1 MWPAGGTATP
11 KGQVRGFWN
20 PDKKNG
26 KDNDRGLGIVF
37 FIFLSL
43 LVSVSV
49 PFVMCGH
56 AKPGGSCSDDTRS
69 ALSFAFQTEK
79 GSALHEAALFGKTDV
94 VHILLAAGEVGS
106 AWSARMQGRAAFPG
120 LPEGPFAGCT

>member
-1 MWPAGGTATP
+1 M
-11 KGQVRGFWN
+11 VY
-20 PDKKNG
+20 
-26 KDNDRGLGIVF
+26 
-37 FIFLSL
+37 FIFPPL

-49 PFVMCGH
+49 RLSCVAMPNR
-56 AKPGGSCSDDTRS
+56 GGRCPDDTRS

-106 AWSARMQGRAAFPG
+106 AGSARMQGRAAVPG
-120 LPEGPFAGCT
+120 LPRGDFAGCT